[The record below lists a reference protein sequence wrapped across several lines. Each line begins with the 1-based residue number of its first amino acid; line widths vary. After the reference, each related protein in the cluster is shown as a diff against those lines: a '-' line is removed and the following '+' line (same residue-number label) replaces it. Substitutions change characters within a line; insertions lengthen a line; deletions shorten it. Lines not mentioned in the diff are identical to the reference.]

1 MPRTQIA
8 TPDLT
13 ALFSGGVAPP
23 AFELRENR
31 CETTDIANDRAPYV
45 QSSGLPV
52 CTTMPWKTDRTSPAL
67 EAVDGVVA
75 DLKRPLYGQDAH
87 RHQLVDLVH
96 HADLGSPLPWSG
108 GSGQYLR
115 ESYPLRAPVWRPNVA
130 GASTW
135 KGVVGLVNNQRTCEV
150 AAH

>member
-1 MPRTQIA
+1 M
-8 TPDLT
+8 
-13 ALFSGGVAPP
+13 VAPYGSVDGCP
-23 AFELRENR
+23 L
-31 CETTDIANDRAPYV
+31 
-45 QSSGLPV
+45 LPV
-52 CTTMPWKTDRTSPAL
+52 LGRKQTPGLHDHAWKTDRTSPAL
-67 EAVDGVVA
+67 EAVDVVVA
-75 DLKRPLYGQDAH
+75 DGQRPLYGQDAH

-108 GSGQYLR
+108 RSGQYLW
-115 ESYPLRAPVWRPNVA
+115 ESYPLRAPIWRPNVA